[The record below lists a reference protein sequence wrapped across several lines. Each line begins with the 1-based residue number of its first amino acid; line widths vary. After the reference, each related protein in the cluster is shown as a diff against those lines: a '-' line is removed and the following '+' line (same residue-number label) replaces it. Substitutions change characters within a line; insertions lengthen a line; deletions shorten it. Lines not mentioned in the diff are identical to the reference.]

1 MISPGNPRLG
11 LTALTRRLGLVER
24 PDNPDRELITYK
36 VVLFFFFLRILS
48 FIVGIPFA

>member
-36 VVLFFFFLRILS
+36 VVLFFFRILS

>member
-36 VVLFFFFLRILS
+36 VVFFFRILS